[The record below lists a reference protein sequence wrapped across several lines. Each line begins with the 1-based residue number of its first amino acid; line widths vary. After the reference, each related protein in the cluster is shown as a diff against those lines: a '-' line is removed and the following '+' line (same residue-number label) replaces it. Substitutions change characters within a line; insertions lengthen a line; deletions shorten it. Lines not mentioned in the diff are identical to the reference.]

1 MKKLL
6 SIMLSVLLIAG
17 AMVGFAQAEEAPLVG
32 ISVPDNPT
40 GWVGAVQWIA
50 KKTADDL
57 GLNYILVASQNPND
71 QANKIDELISMGCD
85 YIVLF
90 PENDELEVAA
100 QKIMDAGIVLVN
112 YDRTLGDLVPDYY
125 VAGNNREMGVIG
137 AKYII
142 EKLGPEGGKVVLMNI
157 PNYGLIFQERID
169 GAMSVFDEHPEIEII
184 GEWASDNGAPETVIP
199 VFSDILTAHDQID
212 AVYSTDDEMNLG
224 ILQAIKEAGRT
235 DIKALTGGGGWQ
247 DYFNVM
253 NDWPDMWASSQ
264 TYAPYMM
271 GDCVQLVDRL
281 IKGEEV
287 ESRIIIPPFCLDR
300 TNYQQYLD
308 DHGITPDA
316 PY

>member
-6 SIMLSVLLIAG
+6 SIMLSVLLVAG
-17 AMVGFAQAEEAPLVG
+17 AMIGFAQAEEAPLVG

-50 KKTADDL
+50 KQKAEEL

-137 AKYII
+137 ANYII
-142 EKLGPEGGKVVLMNI
+142 EKLGPEGGKVVMMNI

-169 GAMSVFDEHPEIEII
+169 GANSVFDEHPEIEVI

-199 VFSDILTAHDQID
+199 VFTDILTANEQID

-235 DIKALTGGGGWQ
+235 DIKVLTGGGGWQ
-247 DYFNVM
+247 TYFNVM

-271 GDCVQLVDRL
+271 GDCIELVDRL

-287 ESRIIIPPFCLDR
+287 ESTIIIPPYCLDR